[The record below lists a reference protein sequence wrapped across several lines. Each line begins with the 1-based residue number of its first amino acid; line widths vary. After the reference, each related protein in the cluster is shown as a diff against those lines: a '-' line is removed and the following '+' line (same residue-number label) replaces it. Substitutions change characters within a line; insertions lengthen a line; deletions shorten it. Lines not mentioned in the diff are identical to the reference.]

1 MNTLEDAFIKIGYEE
16 EKALGITQTN
26 EPSST
31 ETLAIPSS
39 IGKSKIVLLYVLM

>member
-16 EKALGITQTN
+16 EKALGTTQTN
-26 EPSST
+26 EASSN

-39 IGKSKIVLLYVLM
+39 IGKSKIVYGYMS